1 MRRKTSPW
9 RQGED
14 LRWAA
19 LADARSGSENAL
31 NTTCS
36 SQRIAAGQLPRCTTP
51 DGGVEHGVPSAKGRR
66 HGTPSARE
74 TPAPEPSCVASRL
87 EMLQV
92 EVQRPREDARQLRK
106 TGVYLLLRQ
115 VSGDAPNLSV
125 LVRRLDSAE
134 P

>member
-1 MRRKTSPW
+1 
-9 RQGED
+9 
-14 LRWAA
+14 
-19 LADARSGSENAL
+19 
-31 NTTCS
+31 
-36 SQRIAAGQLPRCTTP
+36 
-51 DGGVEHGVPSAKGRR
+51 
-66 HGTPSARE
+66 
-74 TPAPEPSCVASRL
+74 
-87 EMLQV
+87 MLQV